1 MKLAKFWARG
11 SEEFAG
17 QRATARGWSNTSV
30 EDAREVARKTA
41 ARVAQKLAAGGEKGQ
56 YLYGDRPLP
65 EPIIR
70 EFVDASGATRA
81 AVTRNAYGA
90 LVLNTRDMMFI
101 DIDRE
106 DAAPPAPAA
115 ETVQAVADLLSSGLR
130 SLFGKS
136 APSPTPSPLPPP
148 PPAPVSA
155 IPPEISAV
163 IERHQLST
171 RVYKTAA
178 GYRVMVTDA
187 RYSSDDTR
195 TQALLQQFG
204 SDPLYVRLCS
214 MQQSFRARLTPK
226 PWRCD
231 MGMPPVTFPFETPQ
245 AEAQYAEWVR
255 KYTAATRM
263 FATCRFLDSTGDRVE
278 PDFEELIAFHDQET
292 KAKSS
297 MPLA

>member
-11 SEEFAG
+11 SGEFAG
-17 QRATARGWSNTSV
+17 QSATARGWSNTSV
-30 EDAREVARKTA
+30 DEAREVARKTA

-65 EPIIR
+65 EPIVR
-70 EFVDASGATRA
+70 EFLDPSGATRA

-106 DAAPPAPAA
+106 ETPTSAPAA
-115 ETVQAVADLLSSGLR
+115 ESVQAVADLLTSGLR

-136 APSPTPSPLPPP
+136 APSALPPPPPP
-148 PPAPVSA
+148 PPAPVSDVPAEIVA
-155 IPPEISAV
+155 I
-163 IERHQLST
+163 IERHQLSI

-178 GYRVMVTDA
+178 GYRLLVTDA
-187 RYSSDDTR
+187 RYTPDDPR
-195 TQALLQQFG
+195 AQALLQQFG

-231 MGMPPVTFPFETPQ
+231 LGVPPVTFPFETPQ

-263 FATCRFLDSTGDRVE
+263 YATCRFLDSTGDKME
-278 PDFEELIAFHDQET
+278 SDFEELIAFHDQET
-292 KAKSS
+292 KAKTS
-297 MPLA
+297 MALA

>member
-1 MKLAKFWARG
+1 MKLAKYWARG
-11 SEEFAG
+11 SEEFEG

-30 EDAREVARKTA
+30 DEAREVARKTA
-41 ARVAQKLAAGGEKGQ
+41 ARVAQKLAAGGDKGQ

-65 EPIIR
+65 EPIVR
-70 EFVDASGATRA
+70 EFLDSSGATRA

-101 DIDRE
+101 DIDRDE
-106 DAAPPAPAA
+106 TATPAPAA
-115 ETVQAVADLLSSGLR
+115 ETVQAVADLLTSGLR

-136 APSPTPSPLPPP
+136 APPPPLPPP
-148 PPAPVSA
+148 PPPPSAPVSDVPAEIVA
-155 IPPEISAV
+155 I

-178 GYRVMVTDA
+178 GYRLLVTDA
-187 RYSSDDTR
+187 RYTPDDPR
-195 TQALLQQFG
+195 AQALLQQFG

-231 MGMPPVTFPFETPQ
+231 LGVPPVTFPFETPQ

-263 FATCRFLDSTGDRVE
+263 YATCRFLDSTGDKME
-278 PDFEELIAFHDQET
+278 SDFEELIAFHDQET
-292 KAKSS
+292 KAKTS

>member
-11 SEEFAG
+11 SEDFAG

-30 EDAREVARKTA
+30 EEAREVARKTA

-70 EFVDASGATRA
+70 EFLDSTGATRA

-101 DIDRE
+101 DVDRDE
-106 DAAPPAPAA
+106 TAPPIPAA
-115 ETVQAVADLLSSGLR
+115 ESVQAVADLLTSGLR

-136 APSPTPSPLPPP
+136 APPPTPPP
-148 PPAPVSA
+148 PPAPAPVSDV
-155 IPPEISAV
+155 PPEITAV

-178 GYRVMVTDA
+178 GYRVLVTDA
-187 RYSSDDTR
+187 RYSPDDPR
-195 TQALLQQFG
+195 AQALLQQFG

-231 MGMPPVTFPFETPQ
+231 LGVPPVTFPFETPQ

-263 FATCRFLDSTGDRVE
+263 YATCRFLDSTGDKME

>member
-1 MKLAKFWARG
+1 
-11 SEEFAG
+11 
-17 QRATARGWSNTSV
+17 V
-30 EDAREVARKTA
+30 
-41 ARVAQKLAAGGEKGQ
+41 
-56 YLYGDRPLP
+56 
-65 EPIIR
+65 
-70 EFVDASGATRA
+70 
-81 AVTRNAYGA
+81 
-90 LVLNTRDMMFI
+90 
-101 DIDRE
+101 
-106 DAAPPAPAA
+106 
-115 ETVQAVADLLSSGLR
+115 
-130 SLFGKS
+130 
-136 APSPTPSPLPPP
+136 
-148 PPAPVSA
+148 
-155 IPPEISAV
+155 PPEIAAV

-178 GYRVMVTDA
+178 GYRILVTDA
-187 RYSSDDTR
+187 RYSPDDPR
-195 TQALLQQFG
+195 AQALLQQFG

-231 MGMPPVTFPFETPQ
+231 LGVPPVTFPFETPQ

-263 FATCRFLDSTGDRVE
+263 YATCRFLDSTGDKME

>member
-17 QRATARGWSNTSV
+17 QRATARGWSNSSV

-41 ARVAQKLAAGGEKGQ
+41 ARVAQKLASGGEKGQ

-65 EPIIR
+65 EPIVR
-70 EFVDASGATRA
+70 EFLDSSGATRA

-90 LVLNTRDMMFI
+90 LVLNTRDMMFV

-106 DAAPPAPAA
+106 ETATPVPAA
-115 ETVQAVADLLSSGLR
+115 ETVQAVADLLTSGLR

-136 APSPTPSPLPPP
+136 APPPMPPSPPP
-148 PPAPVSA
+148 PPAPASDV
-155 IPPEISAV
+155 PPEIAAV
-163 IERHQLST
+163 IERHHLST
-171 RVYKTAA
+171 RLYKTAA
-178 GYRVMVTDA
+178 GYRVIVTDA
-187 RYSSDDTR
+187 RYTPDDPR
-195 TQALLQQFG
+195 AQALLQQFG

-231 MGMPPVTFPFETPQ
+231 LGMPPVTFPFETPQ

-263 FATCRFLDSTGDRVE
+263 YATCRFLDSTGDKIE
-278 PDFEELIAFHDQET
+278 SDFEELVAFHDQET
-292 KAKSS
+292 KAKTS